1 MRSLLYIFFLLV
13 LAWAIRAL
21 LFGSRRR
28 VPPSSSAKPGTRGHR
43 TTGGEEMVRDPQC
56 GVYMPRS
63 SAMVKK
69 IDGETHYFCSQ
80 ECSDKFSGR
89 E

>member
-1 MRSLLYIFFLLV
+1 MRSLLFLFFLLI
-13 LAWAIRAL
+13 LAWAIREL
-21 LFGSRRR
+21 LFGSGRR
-28 VPPSSSAKPGTRGHR
+28 VPPSSSSKPGTRGNR
-43 TTGGEEMVRDPQC
+43 TAGGEEMVKDPQC

-63 SAMVKK
+63 AAVKKK

-80 ECSDKFSGR
+80 ECSEKFSGR

>member
-1 MRSLLYIFFLLV
+1 MRSLLFLFFLLV
-13 LAWAIRAL
+13 LAWAIREL
-21 LFGSRRR
+21 LFGAGRR
-28 VPPSSSAKPGTRGHR
+28 VPPSSSEKPGNGGHR
-43 TTGGEEMVRDPQC
+43 TVGGEAMVRDPQC

-63 SAMVKK
+63 TAVVKK
-69 IDGETHYFCSQ
+69 IDGEIHYFCSQ